1 MQQLKLPCYTL
12 AAHFFVCFKT
22 DTSTIAKDEEQLQP
36 SVILEVAMTGSSLEA
51 PIASEITLVATA
63 LALSATLPI
72 PSMLLLGLPVVLAIQ
87 MLEDMF
93 A

>member
-1 MQQLKLPCYTL
+1 
-12 AAHFFVCFKT
+12 
-22 DTSTIAKDEEQLQP
+22 
-36 SVILEVAMTGSSLEA
+36 MTGSSLEA

-93 A
+93 VA